1 MPDDKTESAPADR
14 SRINAREE
22 YEVQYW
28 TKKFGCTPAE
38 LEKGFA
44 LRPLLITPSRAPKI
58 DQVAQKRCN
67 SHYGLYL
74 LRSLATILFARQALK
89 NTCLGYNI
97 YRNYERDR

>member
-14 SRINAREE
+14 SRINVREE

-74 LRSLATILFARQALK
+74 SITDFICCDHWRQYYSP
-89 NTCLGYNI
+89 G
-97 YRNYERDR
+97 RP